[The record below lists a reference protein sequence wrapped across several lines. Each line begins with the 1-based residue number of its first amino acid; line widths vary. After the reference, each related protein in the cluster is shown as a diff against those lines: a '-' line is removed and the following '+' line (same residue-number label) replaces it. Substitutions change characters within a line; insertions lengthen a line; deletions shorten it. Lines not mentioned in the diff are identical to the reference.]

1 MELTTKLVVVDLNHR
16 SYKRQIYSLLHLTT
30 LETTIIFFFIKPPFE
45 NIGEDKLNCS
55 ASPPQLKGGINME
68 LVVVDLH
75 HRSLTKGTMFT
86 TLPILLSA

>member
-45 NIGEDKLNCS
+45 NIGEDWLIMFS
-55 ASPPQLKGGINME
+55 VLHQLKGGINME

-75 HRSLTKGTMFT
+75 HRSLN
-86 TLPILLSA
+86 